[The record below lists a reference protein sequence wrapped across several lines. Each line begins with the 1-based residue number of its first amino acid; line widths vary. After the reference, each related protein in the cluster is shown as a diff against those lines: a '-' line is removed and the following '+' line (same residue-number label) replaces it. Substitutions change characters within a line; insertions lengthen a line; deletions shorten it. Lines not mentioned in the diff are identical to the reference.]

1 MSDHNSDTH
10 LGHVLPL
17 SLLLKVFVALVGLT
31 VLTVIT
37 GQMELF
43 GMDLAIAMVIAT
55 VKASLVCLIFMHLK
69 YDKPFHGMIFLFSVM
84 IVGLFL
90 AFLVLDTKQYQAD
103 IREVKA
109 DEIHAAGLDV
119 VQPEEAHVEE
129 ESHAPEAS
137 GH

>member
-17 SLLLKVFVALVGLT
+17 SLLLKVFFALVGLT
-31 VLTVIT
+31 GLTVLT

-69 YDKPFHGMIFLFSVM
+69 WDKPFHGMIFLFSIVM
-84 IVGLFL
+84 VGLFL
-90 AFLVLDTKQYQAD
+90 AFLTLDTGQYQAD
-103 IREVKA
+103 IREAKA

-119 VQPEEAHVEE
+119 PQSEETHAAEERPE
-129 ESHAPEAS
+129 PEAS

>member
-17 SLLLKVFVALVGLT
+17 SLLIKVFVALVGLT
-31 VLTVIT
+31 GLTVLT
-37 GQMELF
+37 GQMDLY
-43 GMDLAIAMVIAT
+43 GMDLGIAMVIAT
-55 VKASLVCLIFMHLK
+55 IKASLVCLIFMHLK
-69 YDKPFHGMIFLFSVM
+69 YDKPFHGMIFLFSVL

-90 AFLVLDTKQYQAD
+90 AFLTLDTGQYQDD
-103 IREVKA
+103 IREMKA

-119 VQPEEAHVEE
+119 AQPEETHVAEDDHE
-129 ESHAPEAS
+129 PEAS

>member
-17 SLLLKVFVALVGLT
+17 SLLLKVFIALVGLT

-69 YDKPFHGMIFLFSVM
+69 WDKPFHGMIFLFSVM

-90 AFLVLDTKQYQAD
+90 AFLTLDTGQYQDD
-103 IREVKA
+103 IRAVKA
-109 DEIHAAGLDV
+109 DEIHALGLDV
-119 VQPEEAHVEE
+119 AQPEEAQVETAG
-129 ESHAPEAS
+129 HAPEAG

>member
-17 SLLLKVFVALVGLT
+17 SLLLKVFIALVGLT

-69 YDKPFHGMIFLFSVM
+69 WDKPFHGMIFLFSVM

-90 AFLVLDTKQYQAD
+90 AFLTLDTGQYQAD
-103 IREVKA
+103 ISEYKA
-109 DEIHAAGLDV
+109 NEIHSLGLDV
-119 VQPEEAHVEE
+119 VQPEEAHVE
-129 ESHAPEAS
+129 AA

>member
-17 SLLLKVFVALVGLT
+17 SLLLKVFIALVGLT

-69 YDKPFHGMIFLFSVM
+69 WDKPFHGMIFLFSVM

-90 AFLVLDTKQYQAD
+90 AFLTLDTGQYQAD
-103 IREVKA
+103 IREMKA
-109 DEIHAAGLDV
+109 DEIHALGLDV
-119 VQPEEAHVEE
+119 VQPEEAHVETAGHE
-129 ESHAPEAS
+129 PEAA